1 MSSLLSSVDPA
12 LQATPTAPTA
22 SLILRDF
29 RERLVAL
36 SDDPNFA
43 ATATDYW
50 RGRAKLLAELAK
62 EQPLENFLSW
72 TNDVDH
78 EDARFY
84 DPWYD
89 ALRASPEWSSRWER
103 LSRRAAWGLS
113 HVYSRDEGT
122 SPVVFQHAYNVMR
135 YEAAAG
141 ERFLDGVEVVV
152 EVGGGYGNFARML
165 REDGFAGP
173 HVILDLPHI
182 REFQRAFLQLCGVKV
197 TTDVELV
204 DGVTL
209 LIEKDIP
216 ALLDAVK
223 GKRVAFV
230 ATWSLSETPLELR
243 AKLFPALHASCVR
256 YLIASQ
262 WPVHRIDEGT
272 AFEVDNEKYFT
283 SFIAD
288 ASCKFSIEKL
298 DEWAERY
305 LFGFS
310 QRDANEVQANG
321 VLTSSVQAPIPMFR
335 MLEIETRSTCNRRC
349 AACIRNSHPD
359 REAVRSWF
367 EENELSLDTI
377 YRVLSQVR
385 EMGCTIVALQHYN
398 EPLED
403 KRLATIAAMARSIG
417 FESIWAATNAD
428 LMTPARAAELDGK
441 FDQLDVALYPTSEH
455 PYKRLRDPK
464 IVGPE
469 RQHAREAWLRMLFHK
484 TRLNIVLTPH
494 VASHFSPIHPV
505 AELTA
510 RYASHPCHEPTSRMI
525 VNHRG
530 DMLMCCQDVI
540 GHFELGS
547 VHETAVDKL
556 WYSEKHQ
563 SFVRTLSKSGGRSVH
578 PHCLSCP
585 QFVQR

>member
-1 MSSLLSSVDPA
+1 MVGEA
-12 LQATPTAPTA
+12 MT
-22 SLILRDF
+22 ILGEF
-29 RERLVAL
+29 RERLIAL
-36 SDDPNFA
+36 GDDPDFA

-50 RGRAKLLAELAK
+50 RGRAKLLAQLAR
-62 EQPLENFLSW
+62 EQPVENFLSW

-103 LSRRAAWGLS
+103 LSRRVPWGAS

-182 REFQRAFLQLCGVKV
+182 REFQRAFLLLCGIKV

-204 DGVTL
+204 DGVAL

-216 ALLDAVK
+216 ALLEAVK

-243 AKLFPALHASCVR
+243 AKLFPALHTSCVR

-272 AFEVDNEKYFT
+272 TFEVNNEKYFT
-283 SFIAD
+283 DFIGD
-288 ASCKFSIEKL
+288 SPCKFSIETL

-310 QRDANEVQANG
+310 QRADRA
-321 VLTSSVQAPIPMFR
+321 SSVQVPIPMFG

-359 REAVRSWF
+359 REAIRSWF
-367 EENELSLDTI
+367 EENELSLDAI
-377 YRVLSQVR
+377 YRVMCQVR
-385 EMGCTIVALQHYN
+385 EMGCRTVALQHYN

-403 KRLATIAAMARSIG
+403 KRLAHIAAMARSIG
-417 FESIWAATNAD
+417 FESILAATNAD
-428 LMTPARAAELDGK
+428 LMTPERATELDGK
-441 FDQLDVALYPTSEH
+441 FDRLDVALYPTSQH
-455 PYKRLRDPK
+455 PYKRLSNPEM
-464 IVGPE
+464 VGPE
-469 RQHAREAWLRMLFHK
+469 EHQAREAWLRSLFHR
-484 TRLNIVLTPH
+484 TRLNVVLTPH
-494 VASHFSPIHPV
+494 VPSHFSPIHPV
-505 AELTA
+505 AELAA

-540 GHFELGS
+540 GHFGLGS
-547 VHETAVDKL
+547 VHDTSVDKL
-556 WYSEKHQ
+556 WYSERHQ
-563 SFVRTLSKSGGRSVH
+563 SFVRALSKDGGRSVH